1 MIRRADRD
9 NAGIVAECQALEK
22 PRLQEDDLAS
32 LKFWKDQEAAKP
44 EVRVRLKL
52 LRVATKRAVL
62 KRDWLRDDS
71 ALQNLL
77 ILKRPTGTNF
87 HVRVLE
93 ADRLKVLWSKIGQ
106 DWSHDEVVAA
116 LRLYAKLWNQPISK
130 AIGSPVE
137 MMAQQIGRVSTG
149 VYNKLMNLRALDPR
163 AIQKGLAGGSRVDR
177 AVWD

>member
-116 LRLYAKLWNQPISK
+116 LRLYA
-130 AIGSPVE
+130 
-137 MMAQQIGRVSTG
+137 
-149 VYNKLMNLRALDPR
+149 
-163 AIQKGLAGGSRVDR
+163 R
-177 AVWD
+177 AVQRSLLKVIESTDFRPPKAAARRSCGIVSV